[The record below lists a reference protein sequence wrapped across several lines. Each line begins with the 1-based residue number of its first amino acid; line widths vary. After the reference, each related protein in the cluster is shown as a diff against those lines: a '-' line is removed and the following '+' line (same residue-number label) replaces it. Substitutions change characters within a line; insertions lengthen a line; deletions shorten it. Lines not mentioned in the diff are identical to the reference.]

1 MDAWY
6 KPVVDVPLTEPRW
19 VRAIEMRP
27 GTIKGRK
34 ITHHALAYLLQD
46 EKEADRARA

>member
-1 MDAWY
+1 MVQAGRRHAGI
-6 KPVVDVPLTEPRW
+6 TEPRW

-27 GTIKGRK
+27 GTVKGRK

-46 EKEADRARA
+46 EKEAVRVRA